1 MFFIMF
7 PSIKKLFMNSI
18 SPTSNLIKDLNEI
31 KIQNSD
37 ILQRANCSIKICN
50 NLLSFYKKKILVK
63 KFQTVPEEIKF
74 FKETKQIPL
83 IQLIY
88 FSEIRSFEIQL
99 PKADKGEQ
107 LKFIKRKIS
116 QLNQFFLFNLDFG
129 RYVDSGATHFDKEY
143 YTREYLGKYHITT
156 SIFYFQ
162 DPDFCTP
169 RDMLLGK
176 YKAYNSLVHYFEKKK
191 YIIKNNLNGTHA
203 AIKAKIH
210 WPFNNTNYVELLYA
224 LHAKGL
230 GRKNNMSIIKVSE
243 HLEQIFDITPKD
255 IYKTYQDIKN
265 RKKSRT
271 LFLDELSTGILSEMN
286 KSEE

>member
-1 MFFIMF
+1 
-7 PSIKKLFMNSI
+7 MNSL
-18 SPTSNLIKDLNEI
+18 STTSKLIKDLNEI

-37 ILQRANCSIKICN
+37 ILERANCSIKICR
-50 NLLSFYKKKILVK
+50 NLLSFYKKKILIQ
-63 KFQTVPEEIKF
+63 KFKTTQEEIQF
-74 FKETKQIPL
+74 FKKTKQTPL

-88 FSEIRSFEIQL
+88 FSEILSFEVQF
-99 PKADKGEQ
+99 PKANKSDQ
-107 LKFIKRKIS
+107 LKFIKKKIS
-116 QLNQFFLFNLDFG
+116 KINHFFRFNIEFG

-143 YTREYLGKYHITT
+143 YTREYLDKCHITT
-156 SIFYFQ
+156 SNFYFQ

-176 YKAYNSLVHYFEKKK
+176 HKAYNSLVIYLDKKK
-191 YIIKNNLNGTHA
+191 YIIKNNLNGKHA
-203 AIKAKIH
+203 VIENKIH

-224 LHAKGL
+224 LYSKGL

-243 HLEQIFDITPKD
+243 HLQQVFDITPKD

-265 RKKSRT
+265 RKNSRT
-271 LFLDELSTGILSEMN
+271 LFLDELSTGIISEMN

>member
-1 MFFIMF
+1 
-7 PSIKKLFMNSI
+7 MNSL
-18 SPTSNLIKDLNEI
+18 SPTSNFIKELNEI

-37 ILQRANCSIKICN
+37 ILQRALCSIKICS

-63 KFQTVPEEIKF
+63 KFQTIQEEIEF
-74 FKETKQIPL
+74 FKKTKQIPL

-88 FSEIRSFEIQL
+88 FSEIRSFEIQF
-99 PKADKGEQ
+99 PKADKSEQ
-107 LKFIKRKIS
+107 LKFIKKKIS

-143 YTREYLGKYHITT
+143 YTREYLGKCHITT
-156 SIFYFQ
+156 SNFYFQ

-176 YKAYNSLVHYFEKKK
+176 YKAYDSLVTYLDKKK
-191 YIIKNNLNGTHA
+191 YIIKNNLNETHA
-203 AIKAKIH
+203 IIKAKIH

-224 LHAKGL
+224 LYVKGL
-230 GRKNNMSIIKVSE
+230 GRENNMTIIKVSE
-243 HLEQIFDITPKD
+243 HLQQVFDITPKD

-265 RKKSRT
+265 RKNSRT
-271 LFLDELSTGILSEMN
+271 LFLDELSTGIISEMN